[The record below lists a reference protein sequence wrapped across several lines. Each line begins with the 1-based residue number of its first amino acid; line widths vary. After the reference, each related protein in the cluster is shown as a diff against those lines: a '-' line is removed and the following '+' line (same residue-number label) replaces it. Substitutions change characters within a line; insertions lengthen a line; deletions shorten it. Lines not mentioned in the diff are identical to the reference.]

1 MSYKDS
7 GFHFYLKKGIKVML
21 RFKSFIAL
29 TAVLFIFG
37 FAFAGMVRAQNVK
50 KVKLPNGVEVVDIS
64 GLYDTQIEN
73 YGSWSAYGKYSTVTE
88 IKQEG
93 SSFVGIRLKATPYHS
108 AGSETFRGEVD
119 ENGISK
125 LQCITGAGLMDA
137 VGKISDDGKTIK
149 FDIPDSARSTMTRK
163 E

>member
-1 MSYKDS
+1 
-7 GFHFYLKKGIKVML
+7 ML
-21 RFKSFIAL
+21 RFKSITAL
-29 TAVLFIFG
+29 IGVLFIFG
-37 FAFAGMVRAQNVK
+37 MALAGMVKAQNVK
-50 KVKLPNGVEVVDIS
+50 KVKLPDGGEVVDIS

-88 IKQEG
+88 IRQEG

-108 AGSETFRGEVD
+108 AGSETFRGEID
-119 ENGISK
+119 KNGIRK
-125 LQCITGAGLMDA
+125 LQCLTGAGLMDA
-137 VGKISDDGKTIK
+137 VGQISDDGKTIK